1 MKSKFSFTRRFKH
14 PFLIFLSVFLLG
26 GISSYSQEIKKIN
39 NDPSSVIGR
48 TVTVKPLTAQQ
59 NDTVKNDSLS
69 VKSKSVTVKPIAAQ
83 QNDTAKMTDMF
94 VHPFLTHMAL
104 PDPPGTMSLR
114 ITAFQQRMG
123 STTVQD
129 MGLHIEAGLIPGLGL
144 HIRNDGIKTSP
155 YSEVML
161 MYSFLHDATYNNGLS
176 VFGQISIPT
185 GPGVKS
191 NALKYL
197 FGLSGRLTAPKIMV
211 IDANMHVNLAD
222 KMAEYE
228 SSFIFKAS
236 KMLYPELELRGEIT
250 EHETSLYSL
259 IGLKF
264 RIADEMAIGVGI
276 QTAVT
281 KAREYDTQAL
291 LTFGIAF

>member
-1 MKSKFSFTRRFKH
+1 MKTINLFLCAILFFT
-14 PFLIFLSVFLLG
+14 
-26 GISSYSQEIKKIN
+26 
-39 NDPSSVIGR
+39 
-48 TVTVKPLTAQQ
+48 TVKQL
-59 NDTVKNDSLS
+59 
-69 VKSKSVTVKPIAAQ
+69 AAQ
-83 QNDTAKMTDMF
+83 ENDKGKMGDMF

-114 ITAFQQRMG
+114 STALQQRMDSSVG
-123 STTVQD
+123 QD
-129 MGLHIEAGLIPGLGL
+129 LAIHIEAGLLPGLGI
-144 HIRNDGIKTSP
+144 HIRSDGIKTSP
-155 YSEVML
+155 YAEVML
-161 MYSFLHDATYNNGLS
+161 MYSFLHDATYNKGLS
-176 VFGQISIPT
+176 VFGQVSIPT

-197 FGLSGRLTAPKIMV
+197 FGLSGRLTAPKIVV
-211 IDANMHVNLAD
+211 IDANMHFNLAD

-228 SSFIFKAS
+228 SSFVFKAS

-250 EHETSLYSL
+250 ENTTSLYSL

-276 QTAVT
+276 QTPLT

-291 LTFGIAF
+291 VTMGIAF

>member
-1 MKSKFSFTRRFKH
+1 MKSKFSFTRRFSH
-14 PFLIFLSVFLLG
+14 SFLIFFSVFLLG
-26 GISSYSQEIKKIN
+26 GLSAYSQEIKKMN
-39 NDPSSVIGR
+39 
-48 TVTVKPLTAQQ
+48 
-59 NDTVKNDSLS
+59 NDSLS
-69 VKSKSVTVKPIAAQ
+69 VKSKSVTVKQLAAKE
-83 QNDTAKMTDMF
+83 NDKGKMGDMF

-104 PDPPGTMSLR
+104 PDPPGEMSLR
-114 ITAFQQRMG
+114 LTAFQQRQD
-123 STTVQD
+123 STVGQD
-129 MGLHIEAGLIPGLGL
+129 MALHIEAGLLPGLGI
-144 HIRNDGIKTSP
+144 HIRSDGIKTSP
-155 YSEVML
+155 YAEVML

>member
-1 MKSKFSFTRRFKH
+1 MKSKFSFTRRVSH
-14 PFLIFLSVFLLG
+14 SFLIFFSVFLLG
-26 GISSYSQEIKKIN
+26 GLSAYSQEIKTN
-39 NDPSSVIGR
+39 
-48 TVTVKPLTAQQ
+48 
-59 NDTVKNDSLS
+59 NDSLS
-69 VKSKSVTVKPIAAQ
+69 VKSKSVTEKPVATKE
-83 QNDTAKMTDMF
+83 NDKDKMGDMF

-104 PDPPGTMSLR
+104 PDPPGEMSLR
-114 ITAFQQRMG
+114 LTAFQQRTDSAVG
-123 STTVQD
+123 QD
-129 MGLHIEAGLIPGLGL
+129 MALHIEAGLLPNLGL
-144 HIRNDGIKTSP
+144 HIRSDGIKTSP

-185 GPGVKS
+185 GPEVKS

-197 FGLSGRLTAPKIMV
+197 FGLSGRLTAPNIMV

-236 KMLYPELELRGEIT
+236 KMFYPELELRGEIT
-250 EHETSLYSL
+250 ENETSLYSL

-281 KAREYDTQAL
+281 TAREYDTQAL

>member
-1 MKSKFSFTRRFKH
+1 MKSKFTFTRRFSH
-14 PFLIFLSVFLLG
+14 SFLIFLSVFLLG
-26 GISSYSQEIKKIN
+26 GLSAYSQELKKM
-39 NDPSSVIGR
+39 S
-48 TVTVKPLTAQQ
+48 
-59 NDTVKNDSLS
+59 NDSLP
-69 VKSKSVTVKPIAAQ
+69 VKSKSVTDKPLAEHE
-83 QNDTAKMTDMF
+83 NGKDKMGDMF

-104 PDPPGTMSLR
+104 PDPPGTMSMR
-114 ITAFQQRMG
+114 ITPFQQRLD
-123 STTVQD
+123 STVVQD
-129 MGLHIEAGLIPGLGL
+129 IALHFEAGLLPNLGL
-144 HIRNDGIKTSP
+144 HIRSDGIKTTP

-161 MYSFLHDATYNNGLS
+161 MYSFLHDDAYNNGLS
-176 VFGQISIPT
+176 IFGQISIPT

-197 FGLSGRLTAPKIMV
+197 FGISGRLTAPNIMV
-211 IDANMHVNLAD
+211 IDADMHINLAD

-228 SSFIFKAS
+228 SSFVFKAS

-264 RIADEMAIGVGI
+264 RIADEKAIGVGI

-281 KAREYDTQAL
+281 TAREYDTQAL